1 VGTVKLER
9 HLTGDLKPMNKGVR
23 TFIENS
29 KVARVVL
36 KILGVLGVAMVMRWV
51 SLIFGTTWS

>member
-9 HLTGDLKPMNKGVR
+9 HLTGDLKPMNNGVR

-29 KVARVVL
+29 VVARIAL
-36 KILGVLGVAMVMRWV
+36 KVLGVLGVAMVMA
-51 SLIFGTTWS
+51 